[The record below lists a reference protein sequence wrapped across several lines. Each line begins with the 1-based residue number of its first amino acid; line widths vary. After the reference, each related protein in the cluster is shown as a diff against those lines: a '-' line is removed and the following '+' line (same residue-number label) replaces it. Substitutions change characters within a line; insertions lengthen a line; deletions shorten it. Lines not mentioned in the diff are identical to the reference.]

1 MPAAKVKGFPSF
13 FFSSL
18 LWDKDYMMRQ
28 HINYRADKSDKRQLN
43 KVSQKGNLRFL
54 CFMFISTF
62 NSVIK

>member
-1 MPAAKVKGFPSF
+1 
-13 FFSSL
+13 
-18 LWDKDYMMRQ
+18 MMRQ
-28 HINYRADKSDKRQLN
+28 HINYRADKPDKRQLN